1 MQNENKNEVNKNEI
15 KKSNGIRG
23 LFGKVKARGALMM
36 MALATLMSVAA
47 FADDGTGGSSA
58 SGGFDAVLASFDTLG
73 QLMSRVWSL
82 MTSNPYLTLFLAV
95 ALLGVGVTVFNMIKG
110 ASHP

>member
-1 MQNENKNEVNKNEI
+1 MQNEVQNEVKENKPR
-15 KKSNGIRG
+15 GLRG
-23 LFGKVKARGALMM
+23 LFAKCKARTAVMVAALCSF
-36 MALATLMSVAA
+36 MSIGA
-47 FADDGTGGSSA
+47 FADDGTGGSTA
-58 SGGFDAVLASFDTLG
+58 SGGFDAVLASFDTLR

-95 ALLGVGVTVFNMIKG
+95 SLLGVGVTVFNMIKG